1 MRVAHFGAFAG
12 CCFVALF
19 AVHLRHQHRHA
30 ACVAANSH
38 SQFGEDAALL
48 PLLLHAANRMPGTF
62 VELGA
67 LDGTTFSNTLLL
79 ERCYNWTGL
88 LIEANAENYEQ
99 LQRAK
104 RKAVSQHYA
113 VCEAKHNNATVR
125 FSKHGG
131 AVSALLG
138 TAGTGTSKSAKFLH
152 ETVQVPCKPLRH
164 LMASAGLRS
173 AHFLSLDV
181 EGAEEIVLS
190 TVNPAVFS
198 VVLVE
203 VSGHAPAKD
212 SRVLARLAAAGLFR
226 LPTQRLATA
235 SSDARFAKLNAVF
248 VKNSSFGAGWLD
260 RWLAK

>member
-1 MRVAHFGAFAG
+1 
-12 CCFVALF
+12 
-19 AVHLRHQHRHA
+19 
-30 ACVAANSH
+30 
-38 SQFGEDAALL
+38 
-48 PLLLHAANRMPGTF
+48 
-62 VELGA
+62 
-67 LDGTTFSNTLLL
+67 
-79 ERCYNWTGL
+79 
-88 LIEANAENYEQ
+88 
-99 LQRAK
+99 
-104 RKAVSQHYA
+104 
-113 VCEAKHNNATVR
+113 
-125 FSKHGG
+125 
-131 AVSALLG
+131 
-138 TAGTGTSKSAKFLH
+138 
-152 ETVQVPCKPLRH
+152 
-164 LMASAGLRS
+164 MASAGLRS